1 MTLCG
6 FNLAKATAHAKVLNF
21 TSNFGG
27 LLFFILGGK
36 VVWGL
41 GFVMMAGQFIGA
53 RLGAR
58 MVLTKGQKMIRPMV
72 VVVSVVMSCKLIYD
86 NHGAE
91 IHQWLS
97 LHL

>member
-1 MTLCG
+1 
-6 FNLAKATAHAKVLNF
+6 
-21 TSNFGG
+21 
-27 LLFFILGGK
+27 
-36 VVWGL
+36 
-41 GFVMMAGQFIGA
+41 
-53 RLGAR
+53 